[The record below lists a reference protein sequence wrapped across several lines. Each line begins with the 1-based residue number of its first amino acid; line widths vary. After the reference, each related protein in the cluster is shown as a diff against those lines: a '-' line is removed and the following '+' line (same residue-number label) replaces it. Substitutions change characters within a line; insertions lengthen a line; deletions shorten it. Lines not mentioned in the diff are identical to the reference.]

1 MDLAKNDNEENDI
14 EENKDLLKVSIVKD
28 DDKYLLKIFL
38 SKKTESI
45 VFLLEKEKIKTY
57 YYYGKF
63 DFNKLKQINKIF
75 NSDNNIINAFLRIKD
90 ITNRYSSSIEKKSNL
105 IKIFYMR
112 NSQEPF
118 LYFKVRKK
126 IVAQNRLN
134 SQIVEEIE
142 ENKGK
147 IKTLKKQLT
156 KLDKTIQNKN
166 QLIDNI
172 NNKIIK
178 ITNIINEVNIK
189 VQNSYNNNDKNQ
201 KGINDKIEIAK
212 KELINS
218 SIFLGEKIKKDEKEK
233 KNNKYKINVSQK
245 QGKSESNQKD
255 KKSKLPLKNEEI
267 LKNKKVYETLITF
280 NCISIFIIIY
290 LLYSINI
297 LKSNMNSEAMKEN
310 DIMKKI
316 IFLNSIDDSFV
327 EMGGIKD
334 NIIDFQ
340 LKNNLNDNKEKNNQN
355 RELKNKMK
363 EKLNEYKGIS
373 LLYNQ
378 KEKRYFRKHIRKR
391 INARIKDISLELVYN
406 SKEPNKYRDIFENPR
421 DISEILIL
429 MKNKEGKR
437 LGIFSN
443 NVLFNN
449 DDSDNSHNSDY
460 AGFILNNDYIVETHL
475 KYFFDNYSEY
485 LQNIYDFI
493 KNEKENDGKSKSS
506 EFLGDIDLFEIYQV
520 KYIK

>member
-1 MDLAKNDNEENDI
+1 MNLEENNNEENDI
-14 EENKDLLKVSIVKD
+14 EESKDLLKVCISND
-28 DDKYLLKIFL
+28 DEKYLLKIFL
-38 SKKTESI
+38 SKKNESI
-45 VFLLEKEKIKTY
+45 IFLLEKEKIKTY

-90 ITNRYSSSIEKKSNL
+90 IINRCSCLIEKKSNL
-105 IKIFYMR
+105 IKIFFMR
-112 NSQEPF
+112 NSQESF

-142 ENKGK
+142 ENKAK
-147 IKTLKKQLT
+147 IKMLKKQLT

-166 QLIDNI
+166 HLIDNI
-172 NNKIIK
+172 NNNIIK
-178 ITNIINEVNIK
+178 ITNIINNVNIK
-189 VQNSYNNNDKNQ
+189 VKNNYKNNNENR
-201 KGINDKIEIAK
+201 KGINDKIEMAK

-218 SIFLGEKIKKDEKEK
+218 SIFLSEKSKRDGKED

-245 QGKSESNQKD
+245 QEKSESNQKD
-255 KKSKLPLKNEEI
+255 KKSTSPPKNEEV
-267 LKNKKVYETLITF
+267 LKNKKIYETLITF

-290 LLYSINI
+290 LLYSINN
-297 LKSNMNSEAMKEN
+297 LKSNLNNETMKEN

-327 EMGGIKD
+327 EIGGIKD

-340 LKNNLNDNKEKNNQN
+340 LKNNPNDNKEKNIQN
-355 RELKNKMK
+355 RKIKHKMK

-443 NVLFNN
+443 NVLFSNS
-449 DDSDNSHNSDY
+449 DSDYSHNSDY
-460 AGFILNNDYIVETHL
+460 AGYILNNDYIVETHL
-475 KYFFDNYSEY
+475 QYFFDNYSTY

-493 KNEKENDGKSKSS
+493 KNEKTNDGKSKSS
-506 EFLGDIDLFEIYQV
+506 EFLEDIDLFEIYQV

>member
-1 MDLAKNDNEENDI
+1 MNLSKNDNEENDI
-14 EENKDLLKVSIVKD
+14 EESKDLLKVSISNA

-38 SKKTESI
+38 SKKSESI

-57 YYYGKF
+57 YYYRKF
-63 DFNKLKQINKIF
+63 DFNKLKQISKIF

-90 ITNRYSSSIEKKSNL
+90 LTNSCTCSIEKKSNL
-105 IKIFYMR
+105 IKIFFMR

-126 IVAQNRLN
+126 IVAQKRLN
-134 SQIVEEIE
+134 FQIVEEIE
-142 ENKGK
+142 DNKAK
-147 IKTLKKQLT
+147 IKILKKQLA
-156 KLDKTIQNKN
+156 KVDKTIKSKN
-166 QLIDNI
+166 HLLDNI
-172 NNKIIK
+172 NNNVIK
-178 ITNIINEVNIK
+178 ITNIINSVNIN
-189 VQNSYNNNDKNQ
+189 VQNSYNDKDKSQ
-201 KGINDKIEIAK
+201 KPINDKIEMAR

-218 SIFLGEKIKKDEKEK
+218 SIFFGEKLKKDEKEQ
-233 KNNKYKINVSQK
+233 KNNKYKINVIQR
-245 QGKSESNQKD
+245 QRKSETNQKD
-255 KKSKLPLKNEEI
+255 KKNKLPQRNEEV
-267 LKNKKVYETLITF
+267 LRNKKIYETLITF

-290 LLYSINI
+290 LLYSINN
-297 LKSNMNSEAMKEN
+297 LKSNSNYEKMKEN

-316 IFLNSIDDSFV
+316 LFLNSIDDSFV
-327 EMGGIKD
+327 EIGGIKD

-340 LKNNLNDNKEKNNQN
+340 LKNNPNDNNEKNSQKRKIKNKIKEKQ
-355 RELKNKMK
+355 
-363 EKLNEYKGIS
+363 NEYKGIS

-391 INARIKDISLELVYN
+391 IHAKIKDISLDLVYN

-429 MKNKEGKR
+429 MKNKGGKR

-443 NVLFNN
+443 NVLFSNS
-449 DDSDNSHNSDY
+449 DSDNTHISDY
-460 AGFILNNDYIVETHL
+460 AGFILTNDYIVETHL
-475 KYFFDNYSEY
+475 QYFFDNYSIY

-493 KNEKENDGKSKSS
+493 KNERTNDGKSKSS
-506 EFLGDIDLFEIYQV
+506 DFLGDIDLFEIYQV